1 VEEVY
6 MVDETVQTA
15 DSADR
20 GSYSVSR
27 CLGSSQP
34 ASQENPYINA
44 LAQFD
49 KAVSH
54 LHLKRGVV
62 DTLRFPKRELS
73 VAFPVVMDDNE
84 IRIFRGYR
92 VHHSVVRGPT
102 KGGIRYSPAVTLDE
116 VRALAMWMTWKCAL
130 MNLPFGGAKGG
141 VIVDPKELSRKELER
156 LTRRYATEISLMM
169 GPDSDIPAPD
179 MGTNPQVM
187 AWIMDTY
194 SMHRGFSVPAVVTGK
209 PVEIGGSLGRTEAT
223 GRGVVVTTRKAMP
236 MCGIDPAGSTVAI
249 QGFGNVGSV
258 SAALAHDL
266 GLKVVAVSCSRG
278 GVFNP
283 KGLDVHA
290 LRRYNDEAGTVLDF
304 PGADFLTNEELLTLD
319 CDILVLAALE
329 NQITMRNADQ
339 IKARMIAEGA
349 NGPITADAD
358 EVLKDRG
365 IFVVPD
371 ILCNAGG
378 VTVSYLEWVQDLQSF
393 FWPVEEINEK
403 LENLMV
409 KAFDSVM
416 ECARSFNVTNREAA
430 QILAIQRIA
439 DAIMIRGIYP

>member
-1 VEEVY
+1 MENEI
-6 MVDETVQTA
+6 VQPFGPA
-15 DSADR
+15 DPC
-20 GSYSVSR
+20 SYSVSR
-27 CLGSSQP
+27 CLGGAQP
-34 ASQENPYINA
+34 AAEENPYINA

-54 LHLKRGVV
+54 LQLKRGVV
-62 DTLRFPKRELS
+62 DTLRYPKRELS

-141 VIVDPKELSRKELER
+141 VIVDPKQLSSRELER

-209 PVEIGGSLGRTEAT
+209 PIEIGGSLGRTEAT
-223 GRGVVVTTRKAMP
+223 GRGVMVTTRKAMP
-236 MCGIDPAGSTVAI
+236 LCGIAAEGATVAI

-258 SAALAHDL
+258 SAALAQEK
-266 GLKVVAVSCSRG
+266 GLVVIAASCSKG
-278 GVFNP
+278 GVFNS
-283 KGLDVHA
+283 KGLDVQA
-290 LRRYNDEAGTVLDF
+290 LRRHNEEAGTILGF
-304 PGADFLTNEELLTLD
+304 PGADFLTNEELLSLE
-319 CDILVLAALE
+319 CDVLVLAALE
-329 NQITMRNADQ
+329 NQITVRNADR

-349 NGPITADAD
+349 NGPITSDAD
-358 EVLKDRG
+358 EVLNDHG

-393 FWPVEEINEK
+393 FWPVEEINHK
-403 LENLMV
+403 LETLML

-416 ECARSFNVTNREAA
+416 ECARRFNVPNREAA

-439 DAIMIRGIYP
+439 DALMIRGIYP